1 MDLIDIKKYL
11 YNIVIIKEQISFVMY
26 DKSLDRK
33 TRTIITNF

>member
-26 DKSLDRK
+26 DKFLDRK